1 MSRKLLNLCLMMLFS
16 VVSTAAW
23 ALSEVGGV
31 YQISTADD
39 LQEFARLVNGGQNKI
54 NAVLTDDIDL
64 GTSATMI
71 GTGSYR
77 YRGTFDGAGHSI
89 TIAYSVQEEK
99 AAVFRF
105 TGPGCYIKD
114 LKVQGTITTN
124 KKYAGG
130 IAADSHGAIFR
141 GCYADVTVNSSLG
154 GDNTS
159 AGITALAYPGTV
171 IENCLAKF
179 TVVAVDGATPNSCGG
194 LVGWVEGGGASN
206 FVNCLVINEGSSQ
219 GVSSGSNNIAR
230 NNGQLGVIDVAK
242 YNADSYA
249 NRPNGASYN
258 NYVTTNWG
266 TNKATTVVPY
276 AQLADGRICYQ
287 LNNDQSRIGWVQ
299 TIGTDPFPVPAAFG
313 SGQVYASVSTG
324 CDGKVPAGTAG
335 VSYSNSGS
343 AQAAA
348 HEFDSHGV
356 CLNCGCFDFHM
367 YDANLDDASKTV
379 VWSSV
384 EDMNKTEDWLR
395 GAGAFTFNLKMDNN
409 ISYTAEEGR
418 YIFSNIGGDYTFQ
431 GDFDGDGHELTIE
444 MTEVG
449 SNASLFPQFHGTFE
463 NVIMHGTISTTGQY
477 AGSVTSH
484 TRGGSTVIRNVFSDI
499 VINTNK
505 TGDNTTGGIMG
516 IAESTTNVEN
526 VIYAGSIN
534 GVEGCECI
542 AGFCGWANGSLNI
555 QNSAFLGTLNNAM
568 GDSQTLSR
576 HPENLSCVNTY
587 SLNSYKSGNGSDE
600 GKYILYENLD
610 GVENGELA
618 FFLNEKQSGMER
630 FYQKLGDGGDLFPM
644 PIAKEGALVYAV
656 AGQYKCDGTPDDS
669 GEITYTN
676 NPSGASEIPPHQFEG
691 GICSV
696 CGSLDEEYLTP
707 VDGWYEISNGEQLLW
722 WSHYAAKYLN
732 ANARLTADIDM
743 TDYSENWAH
752 VGTRNAP
759 FYGNFDGQFH
769 TISNLVIERPEDEG
783 VGLIGVMNSLPTA
796 GFGGISD
803 EAARNAEGVFIKNVV
818 LDESCSILGKGY
830 VALVGMTAG
839 WAGHVNIKGVM
850 MCGDVTANGG
860 PNAAGVFG
868 CVMGSA
874 CHVTIDNCGMVGNV
888 YGPKENG
895 SFSGW
900 LGDWAEVTNCFAV
913 GEVEGIESDA
923 RYFARYGDS
932 RVNDNI
938 KNCYA
943 LHGTQEHVGIVKYE
957 DFESG
962 ALAWKA
968 NGEQFR
974 TAYWYQNIGEDLYP
988 YPYPTHGFVIY
999 AAEQYFSVVDDDDV
1013 PDVATIIRTYE
1024 LNKLDDI
1031 IATQSVLDD
1040 YEVVVDELDE
1050 VSTILGL
1057 ADALDAVSEAKEGV
1071 EANAA
1076 IYQAYI
1082 AKCEEV
1088 KGVLESDHSFS
1099 GTIREALEYY
1109 LTENDDP
1116 NEDNTLGT
1124 YAYIIEQHTATAEE
1138 IEAETARVEEWL
1150 KHAIGEDYVA
1160 GTDISWLIPN
1170 GDFSKRTEEGKPNNW
1185 EEAWCTGYGQVKDE
1199 NKRDLV
1205 GVEAWNV
1212 TGDMFQTVEDM
1223 KPGYYLVGV
1232 NGAFRPSN
1240 NRYSLN
1246 YAAGIYANGIF
1257 NYFPTVVEDYIA
1269 VNDTIDQVN
1278 CNLHGEGARDL
1289 AIYYDFETTE
1299 GDEGIVG
1306 YAVHGP
1312 YGMAA
1317 AANAGRYP
1325 VYTLAYVGE
1334 DGKLTIGIKNPGTK
1348 YGNDWT
1354 GWGALKVKYCG
1365 EEGSDVE
1372 DALKLVLKN
1381 MKLRA
1386 NTLLTYKYDDT
1397 NAPVAP
1403 NYPAELREALDE
1415 AANLVELDE
1424 DGNLVSVPESLEDQE
1439 NLIKDFSELFES
1451 IYEGKQ
1457 AYVSLFNTY
1466 EGLGFIDMGNLAMI
1480 EYSEEDSVWY
1490 ETGETLFT
1498 EDDMEVIWSIH
1509 DDLQGAYA
1517 EGSYSIEEALNP
1529 PLMEAEDIKAL
1540 VPEKD
1545 EEGYYLISNPKQF
1558 ASFRVISNNMS
1569 NTLKAKV
1576 TEDIDM
1582 QGIGWLPINTS
1593 DNSYRGEFDGQGHAL
1608 TNVVIMD
1615 RAEERTGLFNTIDN
1629 ATVKNLKLT
1638 GEYYS
1643 SKKFIG
1649 GITGYAYNSTIEN
1662 CDVAVKMYS
1671 TTEGDGTHGG
1681 LIGVN
1686 ESEGTVVNNC
1696 LVNCPMFGEST
1707 NSCGGVCGWATNK
1720 LTVKNTLIISQG
1732 STINTDGCYTISR
1745 NDGKCNISNVY
1756 YLEPIGSEN
1765 GEQVTVE
1772 ELASGEVTYKLNGEQ
1787 SDDPVWFQTL
1797 GTDATPHLF
1806 KGLTV
1811 YFANGEYTNEPPTTK
1826 GDANGDTEV
1835 NLADYQTILGLMA
1848 RDADVSENPAAD
1860 VNRDGFINLADAQ
1873 TILGIMA
1880 GQ

>member
-1 MSRKLLNLCLMMLFS
+1 MSRKLLNLCLTMLFS

-39 LQEFARLVNGGQNKI
+39 FQEFARLVNGGQNKI
-54 NAVLTDDIDL
+54 DAVLTDNIDL
-64 GTSATMI
+64 GTDVIMV
-71 GTGSYR
+71 GTGAYR

-89 TIAYSVQEEK
+89 TIAFNVQDER
-99 AAVFRF
+99 AAVFRY
-105 TGPGCYIKD
+105 TGAGCYIKD

-124 KKYAGG
+124 KKFAGG

-230 NNGQLGVIDVAK
+230 NNGQIGVIDVAK

-249 NRPNGASYN
+249 NRPNGATYN

-324 CDGKVPAGTAG
+324 CDGKVPEGTAG

-384 EDMNKTEDWLR
+384 GDMDKTEDWLR

-534 GVEGCECI
+534 GVEDCQCI
-542 AGFCGWANGSLNI
+542 AGFCGWASGSLNI

-587 SLNSYKSGNGSDE
+587 SLNSYKSGDGSDE

-676 NPSGASEIPPHQFEG
+676 DPSGASEIPPHTFEG

-868 CVMGSA
+868 CVMSSA

-923 RYFARYGDS
+923 RYFARYGNS

-943 LHGTQEHVGIVKYE
+943 LHGTQEHVGIVNYE

-1024 LNKLDDI
+1024 LNKLDEI

-1076 IYQAYI
+1076 IYLAYI

-1088 KGVLESDHSFS
+1088 KGVLDSDHSFS

-1116 NEDNTLGT
+1116 DDENTLGT
-1124 YAYIIEQHTATAEE
+1124 YAHIIEQHTATAEE

-1170 GDFSKRTEEGKPNNW
+1170 GDFSKRTEEGKPKNW
-1185 EEAWCTGYGQVKDE
+1185 EEAWCTAYGQVKDE
-1199 NKRDLV
+1199 NKRDVV

-1278 CNLHGEGARDL
+1278 CNLHGAGALDL
-1289 AIYYDFETTE
+1289 AIYDDFETTDGE
-1299 GDEGIVG
+1299 EGIIG

-1317 AANAGRYP
+1317 AANVGRYP

-1365 EEGSDVE
+1365 EEGDDVE

-1381 MKLRA
+1381 MKARA
-1386 NTLLTYKYDDT
+1386 NTLLTYEFDDT
-1397 NAPVAP
+1397 NAPAAP
-1403 NYPAELREALDE
+1403 NYPAEMREALDE
-1415 AANLVELDE
+1415 AASMVELDE
-1424 DGNLVSVPESLEDQE
+1424 NGNLVSVPESLEDQE

-1466 EGLGFIDMGNLAMI
+1466 EGLGFIDMGNLPLI
-1480 EYSEEDSVWY
+1480 KYIEEDSEWY

-1509 DDLQGAYA
+1509 DELQGAYA

-1545 EEGYYLISNPKQF
+1545 EEGYYLISNPKQL
-1558 ASFRVISNNMS
+1558 AAFRAISTNMS
-1569 NTLKAKV
+1569 NTLKAKLA
-1576 TEDIDM
+1576 EDIDM
-1582 QGIGWLPINTS
+1582 EGIGWLPINKS
-1593 DNSYRGEFDGQGHAL
+1593 DYSFRGEFDGQGHAL
-1608 TNVVIMD
+1608 TNVVIINHP
-1615 RAEERTGLFNTIDN
+1615 EERTGLFNTIDN

-1649 GITGYAYNSTIEN
+1649 GIAGFTYSSTIEN

-1671 TTEGDGTHGG
+1671 TVNGDGTHGG
-1681 LIGVN
+1681 LIGVQDG
-1686 ESEGTVVNNC
+1686 GTTNVNNC
-1696 LVNCPMFGEST
+1696 LVNCPIFGENT
-1707 NSCGGVCGWATNK
+1707 NSCGGVCGWTTGDMTLN
-1720 LTVKNTLIISQG
+1720 VKNTLIISQG
-1732 STINTDGCYTISR
+1732 STINTDGCNTISR
-1745 NDGKCNISNVY
+1745 NEGRCNPSNVY

-1772 ELASGEVTYKLNGEQ
+1772 QLASGEVTYKLNGEQ

-1797 GTDATPHLF
+1797 GTDATPHLI

-1811 YFANGEYTNEPPTTK
+1811 YFVNGEYTNEPPIPL
-1826 GDANGDTEV
+1826 GDVDGDGKINFTDAQSVLIIMANDEYDP
-1835 NLADYQTILGLMA
+1835 LADVDHNGKVDFTDYQSILL
-1848 RDADVSENPAAD
+1848 
-1860 VNRDGFINLADAQ
+1860 
-1873 TILGIMA
+1873 IMA
-1880 GQ
+1880 DQ

>member
-39 LQEFARLVNGGQNKI
+39 LIAFAELVNGGNAYA
-54 NAVLTDDIDL
+54 NAVLTADIDK
-64 GTSATMI
+64 GTDLTMI
-71 GTGSYR
+71 GKDGVDYQ
-77 YRGTFDGAGHSI
+77 GTFDGQGHTI
-89 TIAYSVQEEK
+89 TINATNTYEETK
-99 AAVFRF
+99 DEYQGTAIFRNV
-105 TGPGCYIKD
+105 GANALIQN
-114 LKVQGTITTN
+114 LKVQGTIVTN
-124 KKYAGG
+124 QKLAAG
-130 IAADSHGAIFR
+130 IAVWNRGTIR
-141 GCYADVTVNSSLG
+141 GCYIDVSVDSSVEGDATHG
-154 GDNTS
+154 GVC
-159 AGITALAYPGTV
+159 GVAYQGAM
-171 IENCLAKF
+171 IENTLSKF
-179 TVVAVDGATPNSCGG
+179 TISGATTEKCGG
-194 LVGWVEGGGASN
+194 IVGWCDGRTN
-206 FVNCLVINEGSSQ
+206 IINCLVINDDSSFNIN
-219 GVSSGSNNIAR
+219 GESGTLGRNPSNIVNVNLSNYI
-230 NNGQLGVIDVAK
+230 GHEYD
-242 YNADSYA
+242 
-249 NRPNGASYN
+249 NRPGGASTN
-258 NYVTTNWG
+258 NYATKAWG
-266 TNKATTVVPY
+266 NKKCVEVVSY
-276 AQLADGRICYQ
+276 EDLADGRICYQ
-287 LNNDQSRIGWVQ
+287 LNNDQSHIAWAQ
-299 TIGTDPFPVPAAFG
+299 TIGTDPFPVPAVFG
-313 SGQVYASVSTG
+313 GQQVYASASTDCSG
-324 CDGKVPAGTAG
+324 KMDGAVLTF
-335 VSYSNSGS
+335 SNSGTV
-343 AQAAA
+343 QAMA
-348 HEFDSHGV
+348 HQYDKFGICHV
-356 CLNCGCFDFHM
+356 CGCYNIYGSERDVTDGSLLVKTAGDIDLCEGLNRLQNGGWFTIKM
-367 YDANLDDASKTV
+367 ANDI
-379 VWSSV
+379 
-384 EDMNKTEDWLR
+384 E
-395 GAGAFTFNLKMDNN
+395 
-409 ISYTAEEGR
+409 YTAEPGR
-418 YIFSNIGGDYTFQ
+418 YIFNTGNW
-431 GDFDGDGHELTIE
+431 FDGNFNGDGHELTIE
-444 MTEVG
+444 MSEMVPLSG
-449 SNASLFPQFHGTFE
+449 SEEANASLFPNFSGTFE
-463 NVIMHGTISTTGQY
+463 NVIMHGSISSSGKC
-477 AGSVTSH
+477 AASITSH
-484 TRGGSTVIRNVFSDI
+484 TRRGRVKIRNVFSD
-499 VINTNK
+499 VDINASRG
-505 TGDNTTGGIMG
+505 GDNTSAGLIGV
-516 IAESTTNVEN
+516 VEEKTIVDN
-526 VIYAGSIN
+526 TIYAGNVN
-534 GVEGCECI
+534 GNGSSTECL
-542 AGFCGWANGSLNI
+542 AGFAGWSGAQSYFTNC
-555 QNSAFLGTLNNAM
+555 AFLGTINGQL
-568 GDSQTLSR
+568 GDSKTLSR
-576 HPENLSCVNTY
+576 NPGNITCENVYIANSFGYEDEAKATLIENSDDIENGALAY
-587 SLNSYKSGNGSDE
+587 ALNSN
-600 GKYILYENLD
+600 
-610 GVENGELA
+610 
-618 FFLNEKQSGMER
+618 QSGLDR
-630 FYQKLGDGGDLFPM
+630 FYQKIGEDLFPM
-644 PIAKEGALVYAV
+644 PIKKEGALVYAV
-656 AGQYKCDGTPDDS
+656 ASDYRCDGQPIGT
-669 GEITYTN
+669 GVTYSN
-676 NPSGASEIPPHQFEG
+676 SPSGGELPPHQYDKG
-691 GICSV
+691 WCTV
-696 CGSLDEEYLTP
+696 CGGLQEDFITP
-707 VDGWYEISNGEQLLW
+707 VDGWFEISNGLELLW
-722 WSHYAAKYLN
+722 WSHYAAKHLD
-732 ANARLTADIDM
+732 ANAKLTNDIDM
-743 TDYSENWAH
+743 ADYSDRWAQ
-752 VGTRNAP
+752 VGTEGKP

-769 TISNLVIERPEDEG
+769 TISNLVIEMPSANG
-783 VGLIGVMNSLPTA
+783 VGLISVMNSLPEK
-796 GFGGISD
+796 GYGGLGD

-868 CVMGSA
+868 CVMSSA

-888 YGPKENG
+888 YGSKENG

-1024 LNKLDDI
+1024 LNKLDDV

-1185 EEAWCTGYGQVKDE
+1185 EEAWCTAYGQVKDE
-1199 NKRDLV
+1199 NKRDVV

-1232 NGAFRPSN
+1232 NGAFRPSD

-1289 AIYYDFETTE
+1289 AIYGDFETTE

-1317 AANAGRYP
+1317 AANVGRYP

-1386 NTLLTYKYDDT
+1386 NTLLTYEFDDT
-1397 NAPVAP
+1397 NAPAAP

-1415 AANLVELDE
+1415 AANMVELDE

-1466 EGLGFIDMGNLAMI
+1466 EGLGFIDMGNLPLI

-1498 EDDMEVIWSIH
+1498 EDDMEVIWNVH

-1558 ASFRVISNNMS
+1558 AAFRVISNNMS
-1569 NTLKAKV
+1569 NTSKAKL

-1582 QGIGWLPINTS
+1582 EGIGWLPINTS
-1593 DNSYRGEFDGQGHAL
+1593 GNSYRGEFDGQGHTL

-1662 CDVAVKMYS
+1662 CDVAVTINSLVPYADNGS
-1671 TTEGDGTHGG
+1671 TQDGTHGG

-1686 ESEGTVVNNC
+1686 ESE
-1696 LVNCPMFGEST
+1696 
-1707 NSCGGVCGWATNK
+1707 
-1720 LTVKNTLIISQG
+1720 
-1732 STINTDGCYTISR
+1732 
-1745 NDGKCNISNVY
+1745 
-1756 YLEPIGSEN
+1756 
-1765 GEQVTVE
+1765 
-1772 ELASGEVTYKLNGEQ
+1772 
-1787 SDDPVWFQTL
+1787 
-1797 GTDATPHLF
+1797 
-1806 KGLTV
+1806 
-1811 YFANGEYTNEPPTTK
+1811 
-1826 GDANGDTEV
+1826 
-1835 NLADYQTILGLMA
+1835 
-1848 RDADVSENPAAD
+1848 
-1860 VNRDGFINLADAQ
+1860 
-1873 TILGIMA
+1873 
-1880 GQ
+1880 

>member
-39 LQEFARLVNGGQNKI
+39 LIAFAELVNGGNAYA
-54 NAVLTDDIDL
+54 NAVLTADIDK
-64 GTSATMI
+64 GTDLTMI
-71 GTGSYR
+71 GKDGVDYQ
-77 YRGTFDGAGHSI
+77 GTFDGQGHTI
-89 TIAYSVQEEK
+89 TINATNTHEETK
-99 AAVFRF
+99 DEYQGTAIFRNV
-105 TGPGCYIKD
+105 GANALIQN
-114 LKVQGTITTN
+114 LKVQGTIVTN
-124 KKYAGG
+124 QKLAAG
-130 IAADSHGAIFR
+130 IAVWNRGTIR
-141 GCYADVTVNSSLG
+141 GCYIDVSVDSSVDGDATHGGVCGVAYQGAMIENTLSKFTISGAKTVN
-154 GDNTS
+154 
-159 AGITALAYPGTV
+159 
-171 IENCLAKF
+171 
-179 TVVAVDGATPNSCGG
+179 CGG
-194 LVGWVEGGGASN
+194 IVGWCDGRTN
-206 FVNCLVINEGSSQ
+206 IINCLVINDDSSFNIN
-219 GVSSGSNNIAR
+219 GESGTLGRNPGNIVNVNLSNYI
-230 NNGQLGVIDVAK
+230 GHEYD
-242 YNADSYA
+242 
-249 NRPNGASYN
+249 NRPGGASTN
-258 NYVTTNWG
+258 NYATKAWG
-266 TNKATTVVPY
+266 NKKCVEVVSY
-276 AQLADGRICYQ
+276 EDLADGRICYQ
-287 LNNDQSRIGWVQ
+287 LNNDQSHIAWAQ
-299 TIGTDPFPVPAAFG
+299 TIGTDPFPVPAVFG
-313 SGQVYASVSTG
+313 GQQVYASATTDCSG
-324 CDGKVPAGTAG
+324 KMDGAVLTF
-335 VSYSNSGS
+335 SNSGTV
-343 AQAAA
+343 QAMA
-348 HEFDSHGV
+348 HQYDKFGICHV
-356 CLNCGCFDFHM
+356 CGCYNIYGLERDITDGSLLVKTAGDIDLCEGLNRLQNGGWFTIKM
-367 YDANLDDASKTV
+367 ANDI
-379 VWSSV
+379 
-384 EDMNKTEDWLR
+384 E
-395 GAGAFTFNLKMDNN
+395 
-409 ISYTAEEGR
+409 YTAEPGR
-418 YIFSNIGGDYTFQ
+418 YIFNTGNW
-431 GDFDGDGHELTIE
+431 FDGNFKGDGHELTIV
-444 MTEVG
+444 MDVTE
-449 SNASLFPQFHGTFE
+449 SNASLFPNFSGTFE
-463 NVIMHGTISTTGQY
+463 NVIMHGSITTTGQY
-477 AGSVTSH
+477 ASSITSH
-484 TRGGSTVIRNVFSDI
+484 TRRGNVKIRNVFSDI
-499 VINTNK
+499 DINTSCG
-505 TGDNTTGGIMG
+505 GDNTSAGLIGV
-516 IAESTTNVEN
+516 VEEKTIVDN
-526 VIYAGSIN
+526 TIYAGNVN
-534 GVEGCECI
+534 GNGESTECL
-542 AGFCGWANGSLNI
+542 AGFAGWSAAQAYFTNC
-555 QNSAFLGTLNNAM
+555 AFLGTLNGAI
-568 GDSQTLSR
+568 GDSKTLSR
-576 HPENLSCVNTY
+576 NPNNITCENVYIANSFGYEDEAKATLIENSDDIENGALAY
-587 SLNSYKSGNGSDE
+587 ALNSN
-600 GKYILYENLD
+600 
-610 GVENGELA
+610 
-618 FFLNEKQSGMER
+618 QSGLDR
-630 FYQKLGDGGDLFPM
+630 FYQKIGEDLFPM
-644 PIAKEGALVYAV
+644 PIKKEGALVYAV
-656 AGQYKCDGTPDDS
+656 ASGYRCDGQPLGS
-669 GEITYTN
+669 GVTYAN
-676 NPSGASEIPPHQFEG
+676 SPSSSEIPPHTFEEG
-691 GICSV
+691 WCTV
-696 CGSLDEEYLTP
+696 CGGLQEDFLTP
-707 VDGWYEISNGEQLLW
+707 VDGWFEISNGLELLW
-722 WSHYAAKYLN
+722 WSHYAAKHLD
-732 ANARLTADIDM
+732 ANAKLTNDIDM
-743 TDYSENWAH
+743 ADYSDRWAQ
-752 VGTRNAP
+752 VGTEGKP

-769 TISNLVIERPEDEG
+769 TISNLVIDMPNANG
-783 VGLIGVMNSLPTA
+783 VGLISVMNSLPEK
-796 GFGGISD
+796 GYGGLGD
-803 EAARNAEGVFIKNVV
+803 DAARNAEGVFIKNVV
-818 LDESCSILGKGY
+818 LDESCSILGRGY
-830 VALVGMTAG
+830 VALVGMTAP

-874 CHVTIDNCGMVGNV
+874 CHVTIDNCGMVGDV

-913 GEVEGIESDA
+913 GKVDGIESDA
-923 RYFARYGDS
+923 RYFARYGNS

-943 LHGTQEHVGIVKYE
+943 LYGTQEHVGIVKYE

-1024 LNKLDDI
+1024 LNKLDEI

-1040 YEVVVDELDE
+1040 YVVVVDELDE

-1057 ADALDAVSEAKEGV
+1057 ADVLDAVKEAKEGV

-1099 GTIREALEYY
+1099 GDIRTALEYY

-1124 YAYIIEQHTATAEE
+1124 YAYIIEQHTATADE

-1170 GDFSKRTEEGKPNNW
+1170 GDFSKRTEEGKLNNW

-1199 NKRDLV
+1199 NKRDVV

-1232 NGAFRPSN
+1232 NGAFRPSD

-1278 CNLHGEGARDL
+1278 CNLHGNGAHDL
-1289 AIYYDFETTE
+1289 AIYDDFETTE
-1299 GDEGIVG
+1299 GEEGILG
-1306 YAVHGP
+1306 YAVHGET
-1312 YGMAA
+1312 GMAA

-1386 NTLLTYKYDDT
+1386 NTLLTYEFDDT
-1397 NAPVAP
+1397 NAPAAP
-1403 NYPAELREALDE
+1403 NYPAELKEALDE
-1415 AANLVELDE
+1415 AANMVELDE

-1466 EGLGFIDMGNLAMI
+1466 EGLGFIDMGNLPLI
-1480 EYSEEDSVWY
+1480 EYSEEDSEWY

-1517 EGSYSIEEALNP
+1517 EGSYSTEEALNP
-1529 PLMEAEDIKAL
+1529 SLMEAEDIKAL
-1540 VPEKD
+1540 VPAKD
-1545 EEGYYLISNPKQF
+1545 EEGYYLISNPKQL
-1558 ASFRVISNNMS
+1558 AAFRAISNNMS

-1576 TEDIDM
+1576 TEDINM
-1582 QGIGWLPINTS
+1582 EGIGWLPINTS

-1662 CDVAVKMYS
+1662 CDVAVTINSLVPYADNGS
-1671 TTEGDGTHGG
+1671 TQDGTHGG

-1696 LVNCPMFGEST
+1696 LVNCPIFGEST

-1720 LTVKNTLIISQG
+1720 MTVKNTLIISQG
-1732 STINTDGCYTISR
+1732 STIDTNGCNTISR
-1745 NDGKCNISNVY
+1745 NEGNCSVSNVY

-1811 YFANGEYTNEPPTTK
+1811 YFVNGEYTNEPPTTK

>member
-1 MSRKLLNLCLMMLFS
+1 MMLFS

-39 LQEFARLVNGGQNKI
+39 LIAFAELVNGGNAYA
-54 NAVLTDDIDL
+54 NAVLTADIDK
-64 GTSATMI
+64 GTDLTMI
-71 GTGSYR
+71 GKDGVDYQ
-77 YRGTFDGAGHSI
+77 GTFDGQGHTI
-89 TIAYSVQEEK
+89 TINATNTHEETK
-99 AAVFRF
+99 DEYQGTAIFRNV
-105 TGPGCYIKD
+105 GANALIQN
-114 LKVQGTITTN
+114 LKVQGTIETN
-124 KKYAGG
+124 QKLAAG
-130 IAADSHGAIFR
+130 IAVWNRGTIR
-141 GCYADVTVNSSLG
+141 GCYIDVSVDSSVDGDATHGGVCGVAYQGAMIENTLSKFTISGAKTVN
-154 GDNTS
+154 
-159 AGITALAYPGTV
+159 
-171 IENCLAKF
+171 
-179 TVVAVDGATPNSCGG
+179 CGG
-194 LVGWVEGGGASN
+194 IVGWCSERTN
-206 FVNCLVINEGSSQ
+206 IINCLVINDDSSFNIN
-219 GVSSGSNNIAR
+219 GESGTLGRNPGNIVNVNLSNYI
-230 NNGQLGVIDVAK
+230 GHEYD
-242 YNADSYA
+242 
-249 NRPNGASYN
+249 NRPGGASTN
-258 NYVTTNWG
+258 NYATKAWG
-266 TNKATTVVPY
+266 NKKCVDEVVSY
-276 AQLADGRICYQ
+276 EDLADGRICYQ
-287 LNNDQSRIGWVQ
+287 LNNDQSHIAWAQ
-299 TIGTDPFPVPAAFG
+299 TIGTDPFPVPVVFG
-313 SGQVYASVSTG
+313 GQQVYASASTDCSG
-324 CDGKVPAGTAG
+324 KMDGAELTF
-335 VSYSNSGS
+335 SNSGTG
-343 AQAAA
+343 QAMA
-348 HEFDSHGV
+348 HQYDKFGICHV
-356 CLNCGCFDFHM
+356 CGCYNIYGLERDVTDGSLLVKTAGDIDLCEGLNRLQNGGWFTIKM
-367 YDANLDDASKTV
+367 ANDI
-379 VWSSV
+379 
-384 EDMNKTEDWLR
+384 E
-395 GAGAFTFNLKMDNN
+395 
-409 ISYTAEEGR
+409 YTAEPGR
-418 YIFSNIGGDYTFQ
+418 YIFNTGNW
-431 GDFDGDGHELTIE
+431 FDGNFNGNGHELTIE
-444 MTEVG
+444 MSEMVPLSG
-449 SNASLFPQFHGTFE
+449 SEEANASLFPNFSGTFE
-463 NVIMHGTISTTGQY
+463 NVIMHGSISSSGKC
-477 AGSVTSH
+477 AASITSH
-484 TRGGSTVIRNVFSDI
+484 TRRGSVKIRNVFSD
-499 VINTNK
+499 VDINASRG
-505 TGDNTTGGIMG
+505 GDNTSAGLIGV
-516 IAESTTNVEN
+516 VEEKTIVDN
-526 VIYAGSIN
+526 TIYAGNVN
-534 GVEGCECI
+534 GNGSSTECL
-542 AGFCGWANGSLNI
+542 AGFCGWSAAQAYFTNC
-555 QNSAFLGTLNNAM
+555 AFLGTINGEL
-568 GDSQTLSR
+568 GDSKTLSR
-576 HPENLSCVNTY
+576 NPGNITCENVYIANSFGYEDEAKATLIENSDDIENGALAY
-587 SLNSYKSGNGSDE
+587 ALNSN
-600 GKYILYENLD
+600 
-610 GVENGELA
+610 
-618 FFLNEKQSGMER
+618 QSGLDR
-630 FYQKLGDGGDLFPM
+630 FYQKIGEDLFPM
-644 PIAKEGALVYAV
+644 PIKKEGALVYAV
-656 AGQYKCDGTPDDS
+656 ASDYRCDGQPIGT
-669 GEITYTN
+669 GVTYSN
-676 NPSGASEIPPHQFEG
+676 SPSGGELPPHQYDKG
-691 GICSV
+691 WCTV
-696 CGSLDEEYLTP
+696 CGGLQEDFITP
-707 VDGWYEISNGEQLLW
+707 VDGWFEISNGLELLW
-722 WSHYAAKYLN
+722 WSHYAAKHLD
-732 ANARLTADIDM
+732 ANAKLTNDIDM
-743 TDYSENWAH
+743 ADYSDRWAQ
-752 VGTRNAP
+752 VGTEGKP

-769 TISNLVIERPEDEG
+769 TISNLVIEMPSANG
-783 VGLIGVMNSLPTA
+783 VGLISVMNSLPEK
-796 GFGGISD
+796 GYGGLGD

-818 LDESCSILGKGY
+818 LDESCSILGRGY
-830 VALVGMTAG
+830 VALVGMTAP

-850 MCGDVTANGG
+850 MCGDVTANEG

-868 CVMGSA
+868 CVMNQA

-888 YGPKENG
+888 YGSKENG

-913 GEVEGIESDA
+913 GEVQGIESDA

-932 RVNDNI
+932 RVKDNI

-999 AAEQYFSVVDDDDV
+999 AAEQYFSVVEDDDV
-1013 PDVATIIRTYE
+1013 PDVATRIRTYE
-1024 LNKLDDI
+1024 LNKLDEI

-1040 YEVVVDELDE
+1040 YVVVVDELDE

-1057 ADALDAVSEAKEGV
+1057 ADVLDAVKEAKEGV

-1088 KGVLESDHSFS
+1088 KGVLDSDHSFS

-1170 GDFSKRTEEGKPNNW
+1170 GDFSKRTETEEGKLKPNNW

-1199 NKRDLV
+1199 NKRDVV

-1212 TGDMFQTVEDM
+1212 TGDMFQTIEDM

-1257 NYFPTVVEDYIA
+1257 NYFPTVVEDYVE

-1278 CNLHGEGARDL
+1278 CNLHGAGALDL
-1289 AIYYDFETTE
+1289 AIYDDFETTD
-1299 GDEGIVG
+1299 GKEGIIG
-1306 YAVHGP
+1306 YAVHGET
-1312 YGMAA
+1312 GMAA

-1381 MKLRA
+1381 MKARA
-1386 NTLLTYKYDDT
+1386 NTLLTYEFDDT
-1397 NAPVAP
+1397 NAPAAP

-1415 AANLVELDE
+1415 AANMVELDE
-1424 DGNLVSVPESLEDQE
+1424 DGNLVSIPESLEDQE

-1466 EGLGFIDMGNLAMI
+1466 EGLGLIDMGNLPLI
-1480 EYSEEDSVWY
+1480 EYSEEDSEWY
-1490 ETGETLFT
+1490 ETGEQLFT

-1509 DDLQGAYA
+1509 DELEGAYA
-1517 EGSYSIEEALNP
+1517 EGSYSTEEALNP

-1540 VPEKD
+1540 VPAKD

-1558 ASFRVISNNMS
+1558 AAFRAISNNMS

-1576 TEDIDM
+1576 TEDINM
-1582 QGIGWLPINTS
+1582 EGIGWLPINTS
-1593 DNSYRGEFDGQGHAL
+1593 DYRFGGEFDGQGHAL

-1649 GITGYAYNSTIEN
+1649 GITGYTYNSTIEN
-1662 CDVAVKMYS
+1662 CDVAVTINSLVPYADNGS
-1671 TTEGDGTHGG
+1671 TQDGTHGG

-1696 LVNCPMFGEST
+1696 LVNCPIFGEST

-1720 LTVKNTLIISQG
+1720 MTVKNTLIISQG
-1732 STINTDGCYTISR
+1732 STIDTNGCNTISR
-1745 NDGKCNISNVY
+1745 NEGNCSVSNVY
-1756 YLEPIGSEN
+1756 FLESIGSEN

-1811 YFANGEYTNEPPTTK
+1811 YFVNGEYTNEPPTTK

>member
-31 YQISTADD
+31 YQIGTADD
-39 LQEFARLVNGGQNKI
+39 LIAFAELVNGGNAYA
-54 NAVLTDDIDL
+54 NAVLTADIDK
-64 GTSATMI
+64 GTDLTMI
-71 GTGSYR
+71 GKDGVDYQ
-77 YRGTFDGAGHSI
+77 GTFDGQGHTI
-89 TIAYSVQEEK
+89 TINATNTYEETK
-99 AAVFRF
+99 DEYQGTAIFRNV
-105 TGPGCYIKD
+105 GANALIQN
-114 LKVQGTITTN
+114 LKVQGTIVTN
-124 KKYAGG
+124 QKLAAG
-130 IAADSHGAIFR
+130 IAVWNRGTIR
-141 GCYADVTVNSSLG
+141 GCYIDVSVDSSVGVDGDGDATHGGVCGVAYQGAMIENTLSKFTISGAKTVN
-154 GDNTS
+154 
-159 AGITALAYPGTV
+159 
-171 IENCLAKF
+171 
-179 TVVAVDGATPNSCGG
+179 CGG
-194 LVGWVEGGGASN
+194 IVGWCDGRTN
-206 FVNCLVINEGSSQ
+206 IINCLVINDDSSFNIN
-219 GVSSGSNNIAR
+219 GESGTLGRNPGNIVNVNLSNYIGHEYDNRPGGAST
-230 NNGQLGVIDVAK
+230 NNYATKAWGNKKCVEVV
-242 YNADSYA
+242 SYA
-249 NRPNGASYN
+249 D
-258 NYVTTNWG
+258 
-266 TNKATTVVPY
+266 
-276 AQLADGRICYQ
+276 LADGRICYQ
-287 LNNDQSRIGWVQ
+287 LNNDQSHIAWAQ
-299 TIGTDPFPVPAAFG
+299 TMGTDPFPVPAVFG
-313 SGQVYASVSTG
+313 GQQVYASASTDCSG
-324 CDGKVPAGTAG
+324 KMDGAVLTF
-335 VSYSNSGS
+335 SNSGTV
-343 AQAAA
+343 QAMA
-348 HEFDSHGV
+348 HQYDKFGICHV
-356 CLNCGCFDFHM
+356 CGCYNIYGLERDITDGSLLVKTAGDIDLCEGLNRLQNGGWFTIKM
-367 YDANLDDASKTV
+367 ANDI
-379 VWSSV
+379 
-384 EDMNKTEDWLR
+384 E
-395 GAGAFTFNLKMDNN
+395 
-409 ISYTAEEGR
+409 YTAEPGR
-418 YIFSNIGGDYTFQ
+418 YIFNTGNW
-431 GDFDGDGHELTIE
+431 FDGNFNGNGHELTIV
-444 MTEVG
+444 MDVTE
-449 SNASLFPQFHGTFE
+449 SNASLFPNFSGTFE
-463 NVIMHGTISTTGQY
+463 NVIMHGSITTTGQY
-477 AGSVTSH
+477 ASSITSH
-484 TRGGSTVIRNVFSDI
+484 TRRGNVKIRNVFSDI
-499 VINTNK
+499 DINTSCG
-505 TGDNTTGGIMG
+505 GDNTSAGLIGV
-516 IAESTTNVEN
+516 VEEKTIVDN
-526 VIYAGSIN
+526 TIYAGNVN
-534 GVEGCECI
+534 GNGESTECL
-542 AGFCGWANGSLNI
+542 AGFAGWSAAQAYFTNC
-555 QNSAFLGTLNNAM
+555 AFLGTLNGAI
-568 GDSQTLSR
+568 GDSKTLSR
-576 HPENLSCVNTY
+576 NPNNITCENVYIANSFGYEDEAKATLIENSDDIENGALAY
-587 SLNSYKSGNGSDE
+587 ALNSN
-600 GKYILYENLD
+600 
-610 GVENGELA
+610 
-618 FFLNEKQSGMER
+618 QSGLDR
-630 FYQKLGDGGDLFPM
+630 FYQKIGEDLFPM
-644 PIAKEGALVYAV
+644 PIKKEGALVYAV
-656 AGQYKCDGTPDDS
+656 ASGYRCDGQPLGS
-669 GEITYTN
+669 GVTYAN
-676 NPSGASEIPPHQFEG
+676 SPSSSEIPPHTFEEG
-691 GICSV
+691 WCTV
-696 CGSLDEEYLTP
+696 CGGLQEDFLTP
-707 VDGWYEISNGEQLLW
+707 VDGWFEISNGLELLW
-722 WSHYAAKYLN
+722 WSHYAAKHLD
-732 ANARLTADIDM
+732 ANAKLTNDIDM
-743 TDYSENWAH
+743 ADYSDRWAQ
-752 VGTRNAP
+752 VGTEGKP

-769 TISNLVIERPEDEG
+769 TISNLVIDMPNANG
-783 VGLIGVMNSLPTA
+783 VGLISVMNSLPEK
-796 GFGGISD
+796 GYGGLGD
-803 EAARNAEGVFIKNVV
+803 DAARNAEGVFIKNVV
-818 LDESCSILGKGY
+818 LDESCSILGRGY
-830 VALVGMTAG
+830 VALVGMTAP

-874 CHVTIDNCGMVGNV
+874 CHVTIDNCGMVGDV

-913 GEVEGIESDA
+913 GKVDGIESDA
-923 RYFARYGDS
+923 RYFARYGNS

-943 LHGTQEHVGIVKYE
+943 LYGTQEHVGIVKYE

-999 AAEQYFSVVDDDDV
+999 AAEQYFSVVEDDDV

-1024 LNKLDDI
+1024 LNKLDEI

-1040 YEVVVDELDE
+1040 YVVVVDELDE

-1057 ADALDAVSEAKEGV
+1057 ADALDAVNEAKEGV

-1099 GTIREALEYY
+1099 GDIRTALEYY

-1124 YAYIIEQHTATAEE
+1124 YAYIIEQHTATADE

-1170 GDFSKRTEEGKPNNW
+1170 GDFSKRTEEGKLNNW

-1199 NKRDLV
+1199 NKRDVV

-1278 CNLHGEGARDL
+1278 CNLHGNGAHDL
-1289 AIYYDFETTE
+1289 AIYDDFETTE
-1299 GDEGIVG
+1299 GEEGILG
-1306 YAVHGP
+1306 YAVHGET
-1312 YGMAA
+1312 GMAA

-1386 NTLLTYKYDDT
+1386 NTLLTYEFDDT
-1397 NAPVAP
+1397 NAPAAP
-1403 NYPAELREALDE
+1403 NYPAELKEALDE
-1415 AANLVELDE
+1415 AANMVELDE

-1439 NLIKDFSELFES
+1439 SLIKDFSELFES

-1466 EGLGFIDMGNLAMI
+1466 EGLGFIDMGNLPLI
-1480 EYSEEDSVWY
+1480 EYSEEDSEWY
-1490 ETGETLFT
+1490 ETGEQLFT
-1498 EDDMEVIWSIH
+1498 EDDMEVLWNVH

-1517 EGSYSIEEALNP
+1517 EGSYSTEEALNP
-1529 PLMEAEDIKAL
+1529 SLMEAEDIKAL
-1540 VPEKD
+1540 VPAKD
-1545 EEGYYLISNPKQF
+1545 EEGYYLISNPKQL
-1558 ASFRVISNNMS
+1558 AAFRAISNNMS

-1576 TEDIDM
+1576 TEDINM
-1582 QGIGWLPINTS
+1582 EGIGWLPINTS
-1593 DNSYRGEFDGQGHAL
+1593 DYRFGGEFDGQGHAL
-1608 TNVVIMD
+1608 TNVVIPD
-1615 RAEERTGLFNTIDN
+1615 RAEERTGLFNTIEK

-1662 CDVAVKMYS
+1662 CDVAVTINSLVPYADNGS
-1671 TTEGDGTHGG
+1671 TQDGTHGG

-1696 LVNCPMFGEST
+1696 LVNCPIFGEST

-1720 LTVKNTLIISQG
+1720 MTVKNTLIISQG
-1732 STINTDGCYTISR
+1732 STIDTNGCNTISR
-1745 NDGKCNISNVY
+1745 NEGNCSVSNVY
-1756 YLEPIGSEN
+1756 FLEPIGSEN

-1811 YFANGEYTNEPPTTK
+1811 YFVNGEYTNEPPTTK